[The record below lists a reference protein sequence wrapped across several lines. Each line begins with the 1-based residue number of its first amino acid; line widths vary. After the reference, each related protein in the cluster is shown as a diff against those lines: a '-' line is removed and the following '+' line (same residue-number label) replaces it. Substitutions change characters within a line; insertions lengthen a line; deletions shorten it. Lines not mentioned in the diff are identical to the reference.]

1 MGFTDDLTFITIRH
15 SRYLLKAIGNS
26 APGQI
31 VWRHF
36 HRDLIA
42 GEDTDKMHPHFPRD
56 MSQYDMAIIKLDPKH
71 GVRKR
76 LRHRA
81 LNFNNVFFCH
91 VLLYSFLA
99 N

>member
-1 MGFTDDLTFITIRH
+1 
-15 SRYLLKAIGNS
+15 
-26 APGQI
+26 
-31 VWRHF
+31 
-36 HRDLIA
+36 
-42 GEDTDKMHPHFPRD
+42 MHPHFPRD